1 MLVQLQA
8 PRPRARMPRLTIRR
22 VVTVGGTKS
31 DTGGAA
37 DLEMR
42 AVAPIWVRR
51 AECAA
56 ANRRVLRKL
65 STSGRSSLSTWST
78 SKPAE
83 LPPPRF
89 HRGWPVFHR
98 HCFLCV
104 CSALQAMG
112 LRGCKGSPARA
123 RIETVPSPAHSARR
137 VCRPGLPAIMEL
149 CNVGEQSFV
158 HLPASSLFLPCR
170 SQVRSR

>member
-1 MLVQLQA
+1 MK
-8 PRPRARMPRLTIRR
+8 RR